1 MNNSVG
7 FGLRLVL
14 RVVLLQIGC
23 AACGAAFFGCVTG
36 LAAGGAALLG
46 GLIVAIGSALF
57 AAESLKWFWYVLA
70 VWLALAR
77 LKVQPLPLMA
87 GLVFAQFG
95 YWVGMVGMK
104 RP

>member
-1 MNNSVG
+1 
-7 FGLRLVL
+7 
-14 RVVLLQIGC
+14 
-23 AACGAAFFGCVTG
+23 
-36 LAAGGAALLG
+36 LLG
-46 GLIVAIGSALF
+46 GLIVAMGSALFGWRLFAPGIAPATVLRRALF

-95 YWVGMVGMK
+95 YWVGLVGMK